1 MNTQKK
7 HLTAR
12 EEDELFKEELEQY
25 RNRRIEFNQE
35 VEIWVAMRYGSK
47 VEPPQYEPLR
57 KEMLRR
63 YTRYKNNL

>member
-47 VEPPQYEPLR
+47 AEPPQYAVMIEQ
-57 KEMLRR
+57 KIRR
-63 YTRYKNNL
+63 SW